1 MGEAASPHGR
11 LRGSPRVGPP
21 DASGDD
27 TVDAAEGLT
36 AAGSIRG
43 AADTIAAVATA
54 QGRGA
59 IALVRMS
66 GAAAAHL
73 ASRIVTPW
81 PLSPRVATLSAIR
94 DPKSGELLDR
104 ALVTYFEQGRSFTG
118 EPMVEISTH
127 GGSVSSALVLAA
139 LVEAGAR
146 QALPGEFTRRA
157 VINGKLT
164 LAQGEAI
171 GDVIDAT
178 SRAGHRLA
186 LDALDGGLVR
196 RVLALRDALLELE
209 ALIAYDIDFPEED
222 DGPVAPERIARS
234 ARDVSMLLD
243 ALIATA
249 PAGELVRDGA
259 LVVLAGPPNAGKSS
273 LFNALLGDARALV
286 TPIPGTTRDAIEA
299 VVDAPRWPLR
309 LVDTA
314 GLRES
319 TDTIERLGI
328 EVSERYLAR
337 AQLVL
342 ACAERLE
349 DVVDT
354 RRRISAISPAPV
366 IGVLTKQDLMP
377 AGSRARG
384 ATGGIDEDRALVPVS
399 AETGAGLAELLATI
413 EQALSASI
421 HALVPDMPVVTRARH
436 LAALQEARDEIGSFR
451 SGWESREL
459 PAPVIAVHLRAA
471 VTALEELVGVVDTED
486 VLDRVFRSFC
496 VGK

>member
-1 MGEAASPHGR
+1 MSDRWTRREVRDTARAAAALGAV
-11 LRGSPRVGPP
+11 RG
-21 DASGDD
+21 
-27 TVDAAEGLT
+27 
-36 AAGSIRG
+36 GS
-43 AADTIAAVATA
+43 DTIAAIATA
-54 QGRGA
+54 TGRGA

-66 GAAAAHL
+66 GPSAESIAA
-73 ASRIVTPW
+73 RIVDPW
-81 PLSPRVATLSAIR
+81 PIPPRFATLARVR
-94 DPKSGELLDR
+94 DPATNATIDQALITRFEHGHSFSGE
-104 ALVTYFEQGRSFTG
+104 S
-118 EPMVEISTH
+118 MVEISTH

-157 VINGKLT
+157 VLNGRLT

-171 GDVIDAT
+171 GDIIDAT
-178 SRAGHRLA
+178 SRSAQRVA

-196 RVLALRDALLELE
+196 RVLGLRDALLEVE

-222 DGPVAPERIARS
+222 DGPIPAARITDGAER
-234 ARDVSMLLD
+234 VVTLLE

-259 LVVLAGPPNAGKSS
+259 LVVLAGPPNAGKSA

-299 VVDAPRWPLR
+299 VIDGPVWPLR

-319 TDTIERLGI
+319 ADTIEKLGI
-328 EVSERYLAR
+328 EVSERYLGR
-337 AQLVL
+337 AQIVL
-342 ACAERLE
+342 ACGESVEEITA
-349 DVVDT
+349 T
-354 RRRISAISPAPV
+354 RRRIAALSTAAV
-366 IGVLTKQDLMP
+366 IGVLTKRDVAPTVRGQRRSLD
-377 AGSRARG
+377 AGGCVA
-384 ATGGIDEDRALVPVS
+384 VS
-399 AETGAGLAELLATI
+399 AETGEGLGALLEKI
-413 EQALSASI
+413 EQTLAASVVVI
-421 HALVPDMPVVTRARH
+421 APDTPIVTRARH
-436 LAALQEARDEIGSFR
+436 LAALRIARDEMRQFTSSWSAG
-451 SGWESREL
+451 EL

-471 VTALEELVGVVDTED
+471 VAALEDLVGVVDTED

>member
-1 MGEAASPHGR
+1 MSGHPPRRRSAGAAR
-11 LRGSPRVGPP
+11 
-21 DASGDD
+21 
-27 TVDAAEGLT
+27 
-36 AAGSIRG
+36 AAGGDGVLG
-43 AADTIAAVATA
+43 ALGGGGDTIAAIATA
-54 QGRGA
+54 SGRGA

-66 GAAAAHL
+66 GPAAEHV
-73 ASRIVTPW
+73 ASRVVFPW
-81 PLSPRVATLSAIR
+81 PTAPRVATLATIR
-94 DPKSGELLDR
+94 DPESGAVADR
-104 ALVTYFEQGRSFTG
+104 ALVTRFERGRSFTG

-127 GGSVSSALVLAA
+127 GGPVSSALVLAA
-139 LVEAGAR
+139 VVGAGAR

-157 VINGKLT
+157 VMNGRLT

-171 GDVIDAT
+171 GDIIDAT
-178 SRAGHRLA
+178 SRSAQRLA
-186 LDALDGGLVR
+186 LEALDGGLVR
-196 RVLALRDALLELE
+196 RVLALRDALLEVE

-222 DGPVAPERIARS
+222 DGPIAPERVARS
-234 ARDVSMLLD
+234 AGEVSGLLD

-299 VVDAPRWPLR
+299 VIDAPGWPLR

-319 TDTIERLGI
+319 TDTIEKLGI

-337 AQLVL
+337 AQVVL
-342 ACAERLE
+342 ACGERPE
-349 DVVDT
+349 DVAAT
-354 RRRISAISPAPV
+354 IRRIAAISRAPT
-366 IGVLTKQDLMP
+366 IGVLTKQDLLE
-377 AGSRARG
+377 AGDAAGER
-384 ATGGIDEDRALVPVS
+384 DEDAPRLVRVS
-399 AETGAGLAELLATI
+399 AESGTGLGELLARVEET
-413 EQALSASI
+413 LASSFTVV
-421 HALVPDMPVVTRARH
+421 APDTPVVTRARH
-436 LAALQEARDEIGSFR
+436 LAALRVARAEMREFSESWQEG
-451 SGWESREL
+451 EL

-471 VTALEELVGVVDTED
+471 VAALEELVGAVDTED

>member
-1 MGEAASPHGR
+1 MAGQASRASARPAGAGTA
-11 LRGSPRVGPP
+11 LGAVPGGS
-21 DASGDD
+21 
-27 TVDAAEGLT
+27 
-36 AAGSIRG
+36 
-43 AADTIAAVATA
+43 DTIAAIATA
-54 QGRGA
+54 PGRGA

-66 GAAAAHL
+66 GPAAEHIAGRVVL
-73 ASRIVTPW
+73 PW
-81 PLSPRVATLSAIR
+81 PTAARVATLATIR
-94 DPKSGELLDR
+94 DPGSGAVVDR
-104 ALVTYFEQGRSFTG
+104 ALVTRFDDGRSFTG
-118 EPMVEISTH
+118 EAMVEISTH
-127 GGSVSSALVLAA
+127 GGPVSSALVLAA
-139 LVEAGAR
+139 LVAGGAR

-171 GDVIDAT
+171 GDIIDAT
-178 SRAGHRLA
+178 SRSAHRLA
-186 LDALDGGLVR
+186 LGALDGGLVR
-196 RVLALRDALLELE
+196 RVLALRDALLDVE

-222 DGPVAPERIARS
+222 DGPVAPARIARS
-234 ARDVSMLLD
+234 AAAVEEQLD

-249 PAGELVRDGA
+249 PVGELVREGA

-299 VVDAPRWPLR
+299 VIDAPGWPLR

-337 AQLVL
+337 AQVVL
-342 ACAERLE
+342 ACGDRAGDVAATSER
-349 DVVDT
+349 
-354 RRRISAISPAPV
+354 IAAITGAPI
-366 IGVLTKQDLMP
+366 IGVLTKHDLGGAHGEAAGGTP
-377 AGSRARG
+377 AGTRSDMSR
-384 ATGGIDEDRALVPVS
+384 VVCVS
-399 AETGAGLAELLATI
+399 AEDGTGLGELLARI
-413 EQALSASI
+413 EEVLAASFD
-421 HALVPDMPVVTRARH
+421 AVEPDTPVVTRARH
-436 LAALQEARDEIGSFR
+436 LAALRVARAEMREFSERWTEG
-451 SGWESREL
+451 EL

-471 VTALEELVGVVDTED
+471 VAALEELVGVVDTED